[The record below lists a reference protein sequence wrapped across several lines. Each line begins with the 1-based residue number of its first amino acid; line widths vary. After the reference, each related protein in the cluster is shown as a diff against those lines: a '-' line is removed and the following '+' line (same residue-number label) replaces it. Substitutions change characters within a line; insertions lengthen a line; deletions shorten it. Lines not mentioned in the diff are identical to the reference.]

1 MNDEKVDQI
10 NLEKNLS
17 KYYEWLCYVV
27 YRVQI
32 ESGARTKILNTRKL
46 KETFPWLETG
56 KSKIINP

>member
-1 MNDEKVDQI
+1 M
-10 NLEKNLS
+10 
-17 KYYEWLCYVV
+17 YEWLSYVV

-56 KSKIINP
+56 KSKEIDGLLYLGLFLD